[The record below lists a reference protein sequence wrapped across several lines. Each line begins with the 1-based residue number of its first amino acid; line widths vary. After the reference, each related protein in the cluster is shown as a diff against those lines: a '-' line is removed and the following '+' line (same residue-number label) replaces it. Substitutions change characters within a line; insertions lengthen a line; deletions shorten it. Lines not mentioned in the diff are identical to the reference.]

1 MRNKSLIC
9 SDRGTKPL
17 LTHMN
22 YTYRIPPAA
31 APIYLR
37 DLAGG
42 VAGLWEDSPFLA
54 KFQESLKSHFAAKFI
69 ELVSSGRAA
78 LVLILQAL
86 HNLAPSRRQVILPA
100 FTCWTV
106 PAAVV
111 RAGLQP
117 IPCDLAANTFDY
129 DFTKLPTLLGADTL
143 CVVAQHLYG
152 VPAHIA
158 RLHQMLAGSGIF
170 LVDDAAQAMGAKLAG
185 KWLGTC
191 GDVGL
196 FSLGR
201 GKNFSTGTG
210 GVILT
215 NNDFIAQALSEV
227 CGKIKRYGLSEEIMQ
242 LLKAG
247 LLALFIHPRL
257 YGVPAHLPGLQL
269 GQTVFDPDFSV
280 ALMSG
285 VQAGLAQNWVSRMA
299 NFFRARRAHALYL
312 LEVLQGLTGAVCPVD
327 SASAGNGPRL
337 PIFVSD
343 DPAKHALLEASASQ
357 GLGISLTYPD
367 AVDGIP
373 LFREAPWHGSF
384 PQARKIAREIV
395 TLPIHPLLTE
405 RDLERLSSVLL
416 WYLN

>member
-1 MRNKSLIC
+1 M
-9 SDRGTKPL
+9 PL
-17 LTHMN
+17 LN
-22 YTYRIPPAA
+22 QINFAYRIPPAA

-37 DLAGG
+37 DLGGG
-42 VAGLWEDSPFLA
+42 VAGLRKDSACLA
-54 KFQESLKSHFAAKFI
+54 RLQQSLKSHFASKFI

-78 LVLILQAL
+78 LMLILTAL
-86 HNLAPSRRQVILPA
+86 HSLAPERRQVIIPA

-117 IPCDLAANTFDY
+117 VPCDLAVNTFDY
-129 DFTKLPTLLGADTL
+129 DFTKLPGLLGADTL
-143 CVVAQHLYG
+143 SVVAQHLYG
-152 VPAHIA
+152 VPAHID
-158 RLHQMLAGSGIF
+158 RLQQMLAGTGIF

-191 GDVGL
+191 GDAGL

-201 GKNFSTGTG
+201 GKNFSTGSG

-215 NNDFIAQALSEV
+215 NNDLIAQALRKV
-227 CGKIKRYGLSEEIMQ
+227 CGKLKRYDLRHQSLQ

-247 LLALFIHPRL
+247 LLALFIHPWV
-257 YGVPAHLPGLQL
+257 YGVPAHLPGLKL
-269 GQTVFDPDFSV
+269 GQTIFDPGFPM

-285 VQAGLAQNWVSRMA
+285 VQAGLAQDWIAKLETFS
-299 NFFRARRAHALYL
+299 RARRANAMHF
-312 LEVLQGLTGAVCPVD
+312 LEVLQKLPRAVSPVD
-327 SASAGNGPRL
+327 STSAGNGPRL
-337 PIFVSD
+337 PIFISD
-343 DPAKHALLEASASQ
+343 EQAKRALLAASSHQ

-373 LFREAPWHGSF
+373 FFRGATWYGAC

-395 TLPIHPLLTE
+395 TLPIHPLLTD
-405 RDLERLSSVLL
+405 RDLERLKSVLHG
-416 WYLN
+416 YLR

>member
-1 MRNKSLIC
+1 M
-9 SDRGTKPL
+9 PL
-17 LTHMN
+17 LN
-22 YTYRIPPAA
+22 QINCGYCIPPAA
-31 APIYLR
+31 APIHLR

-42 VAGLWEDSPFLA
+42 VAGLSKEAAFLNS
-54 KFQESLKSHFAAKFI
+54 FQQSLKSYFGSNYI
-69 ELVSSGRAA
+69 GLVSSGRAA
-78 LVLILQAL
+78 LMLILKAL
-86 HNLAPSRRQVILPA
+86 HKLAPGCGQVIIPA

-117 IPCDLAANTFDY
+117 IPCDLAPNTFDY
-129 DFTKLPTLLGADTL
+129 DFTKLSALLGSDTL

-152 VPAHIA
+152 VPAHIDK
-158 RLHQMLAGSGIF
+158 LHQILTGSGIF

-185 KWLGTC
+185 KWLGAC

-201 GKNFSTGTG
+201 GKNFSTGSG
-210 GVILT
+210 GIILT
-215 NNDFIAQALSEV
+215 NNDMIAQTLNVV
-227 CGKIKRYGLSEEIMQ
+227 CGKVKRYGSRQKCML

-257 YGVPAHLPGLQL
+257 YGVPAHLPGLKL
-269 GQTVFDPDFSV
+269 GQTVFEPGFPV

-285 VQAGLAQNWVSRMA
+285 VQAGLAQDWVSKLE
-299 NFFRARRAHALYL
+299 NFSRTRRSNARHL
-312 LEVLQGLTGAVCPVD
+312 LEVLQKLPRAESPVG
-327 SASAGNGPRL
+327 SASAINGPRL
-337 PIFVSD
+337 PIFISD
-343 DPAKHALLEASASQ
+343 DRAKSALLAASSQQ

-373 LFREAPWHGSF
+373 FFRKAPWCGSF

-395 TLPIHPLLTE
+395 TVPTHPLITDH
-405 RDLERLSSVLL
+405 DLERLKSALRC
-416 WYLN
+416 YLR